1 LGESVKLRFRLPT
14 IISGTA
20 RVEFVSDHRPA
31 RAVDA
36 VLLMDDTCILGPS
49 ADSHIRCAG
58 WNQTILLHRSG
69 GQLCCK
75 SRSDIYVD
83 NKHAK
88 SSMPLSDGSIVT
100 SIDGRFR
107 LEAVS

>member
-1 LGESVKLRFRLPT
+1 LRFRLPT

-20 RVEFVSDHRPA
+20 RVDFVSHHRPS

-36 VLLMDDTCILGPS
+36 VVLMDDTCILGPGLE
-49 ADSHIRCAG
+49 SHIRCSG
-58 WNQTILLHRSG
+58 WSQPVLLHRSG

-75 SRSDIYVD
+75 SRSDIFVD

-88 SSMPLSDGSIVT
+88 SSMPLGDGSIVT

-107 LEAVS
+107 LEAVQGEISGQ